1 MRKFVTKLGY
11 SFAILIIATAGTAAS
26 ALVVPTCPKEDAT
39 TFAATGSVQAYHVPG
54 GASTVLIEAFG
65 ASGGNA
71 QGEGGAYSG
80 GLGAAVTAEVPVTP
94 GSTLDVVVGQEGE
107 SPSGELEPG
116 GGGGAT
122 AISVGGVPLVVA
134 GGGGGAGITEDG
146 DNAQFGEDG
155 SDGEGVYG
163 GAGGT
168 NGNGGSASTYSD
180 AVGGAG
186 GGWLTAG
193 ETSSQSG
200 SGGGGHALSGDA
212 AGGAAG
218 DSGAAG
224 GYGGGGG
231 SAGVSGGGGGGYG
244 GGGTG
249 EDTDPGYDGGG
260 GGGSFAAADAVQSY
274 ILLTGNQGAGGVS
287 ICVGPNSVP
296 TAPWAALALLAL
308 GLLALGAL
316 ALRRK
321 TA

>member
-1 MRKFVTKLGY
+1 MRKFLTRLGY
-11 SFAILIIATAGTAAS
+11 SFAILIISTAGTAAY
-26 ALVVPTCPKEDAT
+26 AVIVPTCPKEEAT
-39 TFAATGSVQAYHVPG
+39 AFSATGSLQTYHVPG
-54 GASTVLIEAFG
+54 EASTILIEAFG
-65 ASGGNA
+65 ASGGNV
-71 QGEGGAYSG
+71 QGGEFGAHSG
-80 GLGAAVTAEVPVTP
+80 GLGGAVTAEVPVTP

-107 SPSGELEPG
+107 SPSSDGEPA

-134 GGGGGAGITEDG
+134 GGGGGAGVSEDG
-146 DNAQFGEDG
+146 DNAQLGEDG

-163 GAGGT
+163 GSGGT
-168 NGNGGSASTYSD
+168 NGNGGSAATYAG
-180 AVGGAG
+180 AVGGGG

-218 DSGAAG
+218 AATG

-249 EDTDPGYDGGG
+249 EDTGPGYDGGG

-274 ILLTGNQGAGGVS
+274 NLLSGNQGDGGVS

-296 TAPWAALALLAL
+296 TAPWATLVLLAL
-308 GLLALGAL
+308 GLLTLGAL